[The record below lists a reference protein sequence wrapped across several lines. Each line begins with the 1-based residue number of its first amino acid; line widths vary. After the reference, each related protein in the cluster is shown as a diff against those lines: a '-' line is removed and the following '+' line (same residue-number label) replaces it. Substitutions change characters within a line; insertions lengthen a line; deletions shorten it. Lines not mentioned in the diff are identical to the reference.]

1 MERVNIIGSGF
12 SGLSAAAYLAKAGYE
27 VHVYEK
33 NEQLGGRASKFEAEG
48 FTFDM
53 GPSWYWMPDV
63 FERFYQ
69 DFGHTA
75 SDFYE
80 LKRLDPSYKVFWEK
94 NHWDI
99 PANFNDFKELL
110 DNEEPGAGV
119 KLNQFLKEAKFKY
132 EAGMKDFVF
141 RPSHNWLEYIN
152 WQTISAATR
161 LDMFT
166 SIRGH
171 LKKFF
176 KSPKLMQLM
185 EFPVLF
191 LGAKPDKTPALYSLM
206 NYADI
211 VLGTWYPMGGMN
223 EIVQAFVKIGTSLGV
238 QYHVNSPVKGVHPNG
253 TGHYLELD
261 GDQVH
266 SDFVVAAADYHHVE
280 QHLLRPDQRNYSDQN
295 YWDSRTMAPTSL
307 LFYVGVDKKIP
318 GLKHHNLFFDA
329 PFDQHAKEIYDTH
342 EWPKHPLFYVC
353 SPSKTD
359 TSVAPEGKEN
369 LFFLMPLSSE
379 LEDTEEKREYY
390 FDLMMDRLEARTGTA
405 IRDAIIYKKSFAK
418 VDFINRYHSYRGNA
432 YGLAN
437 TLRQT
442 GAWKPKL
449 KNRRLNNFYYAGQ
462 LTVPGPGV
470 PPSIISG
477 NIVAN
482 EIIRTKD

>member
-1 MERVNIIGSGF
+1 MRRVNIIGSGF
-12 SGLSAAAYLAKAGYE
+12 SGLSAAAYLAKAGFE

-33 NEQLGGRASKFEAEG
+33 NEQLGGRASKFQAKG

-80 LKRLDPSYKVFWEK
+80 LKRLDPSYRVFWDQD
-94 NHWDI
+94 HWDI
-99 PANFNDFKELL
+99 PANFDDFKALL
-110 DNEEPGAGV
+110 EKEENGAGK
-119 KLNQFLKEAKFKY
+119 KLEQFLKEAKFKY
-132 EAGMKDFVF
+132 EAGMKDFVY

-176 KSPKLMQLM
+176 KSSKLMQLM

-211 VLGTWYPMGGMN
+211 VLGTWYPVGGMN
-223 EIVQAFVKIGTSLGV
+223 EIVQAFVRIGESLGV
-238 QYHVNSPVKGVHPNG
+238 QYHVNSPVKSVRPNG
-253 TGHYLELD
+253 TGHFIELE
-261 GDQVH
+261 GDEVH

-280 QHLLRPDQRNYSDQN
+280 QKLLKPEQRNYSN
-295 YWDSRTMAPTSL
+295 KKYWDKRTMAPTSL
-307 LFYVGVDKKIP
+307 LFYVGVDKTIP

-329 PFDQHAKEIYDTH
+329 PFDRHAREIYDTH
-342 EWPKHPLFYVC
+342 EWPEHPLFYVC
-353 SPSKTD
+353 NPSKTD
-359 TSVAPEGKEN
+359 ASVAPEGKEN

-379 LEDTEEKREYY
+379 LEDTDEKREHY
-390 FDLMMDRLEARTGTA
+390 FNLMMDRLEMRTETK
-405 IRDAIIYKKSFAK
+405 IRDAISYKKSFSRRDF
-418 VDFINRYHSYRGNA
+418 VDRYHSYRGNA

-449 KNRRLNNFYYAGQ
+449 KNRRLKNFYYAGQ

>member
-1 MERVNIIGSGF
+1 MQRVNIIGSGF
-12 SGLSAAAYLAKAGYE
+12 SGLSAAAYLAKAGFE

-33 NEQLGGRASKFEAEG
+33 NEQLGGRAAKFETHG

-75 SDFYE
+75 SDFYD
-80 LKRLDPSYKVFWEK
+80 LKRLDPSYRVFWDQD
-94 NHWDI
+94 HWDI
-99 PANFNDFKELL
+99 PANFNDFKALL
-110 DNEEPGAGV
+110 DAEESGAGK
-119 KLNQFLKEAKFKY
+119 KLDQFLKEAKFKY

-176 KSPKLMQLM
+176 KHPKLMQLM

-223 EIVQAFVKIGTSLGV
+223 EIVQAFVKIGESLGV
-238 QYHVNSPVKGVHPNG
+238 QYHVNSPVAGIRPNG
-253 TGHYLELD
+253 SGHYLQIKGYEI
-261 GDQVH
+261 H

-280 QHLLRPDQRNYSDQN
+280 QKLLQPEQRNYRNEN
-295 YWDSRTMAPTSL
+295 YWPSRTMAPTSL

-329 PFDQHAKEIYDTH
+329 PFDQHATEIYDTH

-353 SPSKTD
+353 NPSKTD
-359 TSVAPEGKEN
+359 PSVAPEGKEN

-379 LEDTEEKREYY
+379 LEDTEEKRAYY
-390 FDLMMDRLEARTGTA
+390 FDLMMDRLEARTETN
-405 IRDAIIYKKSFAK
+405 IRDAISYKKSFAK
-418 VDFINRYHSYRGNA
+418 QDFMDRYHSYRGNA

-437 TLRQT
+437 TLKQT

-449 KNRRLNNFYYAGQ
+449 KNRHLKNFYYAGQ